1 MYAVRSRGGLTLL
14 TSSSFS
20 HSPVGVSQLNT
31 EEDLPNTLRNKLS
44 QYDDEELNR
53 GVVVA
58 QDQADAR
65 EIKQVVRRRR
75 DTIHRQ
81 TVWEIVTETTEITE
95 MVTETRTTSAAAE
108 EAGSAGHVQEGSDS
122 SVAPSTPEPEE
133 RGALVVRSKRKVPKR
148 IKNPFQWVT
157 AWARCCPCAVADH
170 TPTRSRTE
178 CSPRRRP
185 ASPSSAASAPLIA
198 MSQ

>member
-1 MYAVRSRGGLTLL
+1 M
-14 TSSSFS
+14 
-20 HSPVGVSQLNT
+20 SQLNT

-108 EAGSAGHVQEGSDS
+108 EARA
-122 SVAPSTPEPEE
+122 
-133 RGALVVRSKRKVPKR
+133 
-148 IKNPFQWVT
+148 
-157 AWARCCPCAVADH
+157 
-170 TPTRSRTE
+170 
-178 CSPRRRP
+178 RRRCRYRGGR
-185 ASPSSAASAPLIA
+185 
-198 MSQ
+198 